1 MTYVFQ
7 ITNKQIK
14 NKQYAIGRKGSVQA
28 TPFKTFCA
36 RIRKIYNGKLD
47 LRKHEYLENTFDG
60 NTVVKRARNKLGHG
74 SYNAITKNCETFAVW
89 CKTGKAQS
97 IQSLTNFE
105 FVLDVS
111 VKAAVV
117 IIVVAI
123 IAGLYYH
130 HGIITGSWK
139 AITHSGKVIKTCGGG
154 GVVTSAAGGTAG
166 IGHNIVA
173 NDNGRFM
180 N

>member
-1 MTYVFQ
+1 MGTV
-7 ITNKQIK
+7 K
-14 NKQYAIGRKGSVQA
+14 AIIVNCKGSIQA
-28 TPFKTFCA
+28 TPFKIFCE
-36 RIRKIYNGKLD
+36 RVRKDFNGKLD
-47 LRKHEYLENTFDG
+47 LQKHEYLENTFD
-60 NTVVKRARNKLGHG
+60 NDTVVKRARNKLGYG
-74 SYNAITKNCETFAVW
+74 DYNLITKNCETFAVW